1 MLSASECHPV
11 YLAECLPECPRH
23 QIDSRLI
30 RATRRCEEQL
40 GAKRTF
46 SHISRMGPVLKFGAA
61 ALTAFDFVVFADVDL
76 DLLPDGDLD
85 ATATRWSQM
94 APAVLR
100 SKWPEFVANADSMAP
115 VNGAVFIVRPSEATF
130 SLGLRVLRRCQFNA
144 SHGWDWVGPPRS
156 LRTDFR

>member
-1 MLSASECHPV
+1 V